1 MLTLRVRMSE
11 IDNGPGGISW
21 ESSSDTNG
29 FYASYDTKES
39 MMTDAVALFRH
50 GIDVRFA
57 TIAEYNL
64 AAEMEYRAN
73 G

>member
-1 MLTLRVRMSE
+1 MQVRMVE

-50 GIDVRFA
+50 GIDVKFV
-57 TIAEYNL
+57 TLAEYEL
-64 AAEMEYRAN
+64 SAEMEFRAN
-73 G
+73 QEG